1 MLTLYALPI
10 SVYSAK
16 VRLAL
21 RIKGVDF
28 EELSPPDG
36 YGSDTYRAIVASG
49 TIPAIVT
56 DQGVLFESDAII
68 EYLEDEWPEPALMP
82 DTALL
87 RAQVR
92 AASGYHDSRVEPI
105 VRSLF
110 PYVGRAAQNHDEFV
124 RAAGLLKD
132 RLSRLS
138 QSHAPTPYLAGDHL
152 SLADLGYP
160 ATLMMAARLLEHG
173 GSHLV
178 LTPELQAWQS
188 LLLSDDLIADQ
199 VSSVETAL
207 NTWIASKSEAA

>member
-21 RIKGVDF
+21 RIKGIDF

-36 YGSDTYRAIVASG
+36 YGSDNYRAIVASG

-56 DQGVLFESDAII
+56 GQGALFESDAII
-68 EYLEDEWPEPALMP
+68 EYLEEEWPEPALMP
-82 DTALL
+82 GTALM
-87 RAQVR
+87 RAQAR
-92 AASGYHDSRVEPI
+92 AASGYHDTRVEPI

-110 PYVGRAAQNHDEFV
+110 PYVGSVAQNHDEFT
-124 RAAGLLKD
+124 RAAALLTD
-132 RLSRLS
+132 RLSRLA

-160 ATLMMAARLLEHG
+160 ATLMMAARLLDHG
-173 GSHLV
+173 GSKL
-178 LTPELQAWQS
+178 ELPTELHAWRT
-188 LLLSDDLIADQ
+188 LLLTNDLIADQ
-199 VSSVETAL
+199 VASVEAAL
-207 NTWIASKSEAA
+207 NTWIASKCEAA